1 MLLKDAC
8 DIAEECGLETIGEAI
23 MNIQIHA
30 LSIFNYNEEK
40 KELNELYNDFKTSG
54 LTIEDNINIILKH
67 HKN

>member
-40 KELNELYNDFKTSG
+40 KELNELYDDFKTSG
-54 LTIEDNINIILKH
+54 LTIEDNINKVLSCVQ
-67 HKN
+67 N